1 MLSLT
6 RRGEEVVFSALG
18 GYVCSVPLSEQAAN
32 VSKCH
37 IHALPNMFIEH
48 LENKGQNYVAGAEYF
63 KKVRRVAKMG
73 IPSAS
78 DQKAWTVSLESD
90 LA

>member
-1 MLSLT
+1 
-6 RRGEEVVFSALG
+6 
-18 GYVCSVPLSEQAAN
+18 
-32 VSKCH
+32 
-37 IHALPNMFIEH
+37 MFIEH

>member
-1 MLSLT
+1 M
-6 RRGEEVVFSALG
+6 
-18 GYVCSVPLSEQAAN
+18 CSVPLSEQAAN